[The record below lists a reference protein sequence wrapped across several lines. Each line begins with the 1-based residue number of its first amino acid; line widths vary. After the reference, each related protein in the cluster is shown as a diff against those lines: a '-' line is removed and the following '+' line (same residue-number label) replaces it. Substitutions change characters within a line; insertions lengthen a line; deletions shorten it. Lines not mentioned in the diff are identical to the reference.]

1 MLELDHIKKEYK
13 NFSLQIDAVLG
24 DGITALFGA
33 SGSGKT
39 TTLNC
44 IAGLLKPDSGEMRLG
59 DRVLFSKTSGVNIS
73 SERRQVGY
81 VFQEGLLFPHLT
93 VKDNI
98 LYGFHRT
105 PKVNRWIDIADLVSL
120 LELDALLERYPL
132 TLSGGEAQR
141 VALARALATSPNLL
155 LLDEPLAS
163 LDFKMRGKILR
174 YLWQVWE
181 KFHIPMIY
189 VSHSISEVMAIASQ
203 ALVLDRGRAVA
214 YGAPHQILSI
224 PEVFRIAESVELENL
239 LSGQIVRHVLEAGLS
254 EVALSGDQGIWVP
267 LADGKN
273 PGDRVFVAIRAA
285 DIIISVQV
293 PIGLSARNTI
303 LGRIE
308 SLHYIGNKALVYV
321 RAGSLMFVEVSQ
333 ASVDEL
339 RLKEGKDIYLI
350 FKSSAVR
357 VLG

>member
-1 MLELDHIKKEYK
+1 MLALDHIRKGYK

-59 DRVLFSKTSGVNIS
+59 GTVLFSKTSGVNVS
-73 SERRQVGY
+73 LDRRQIGY

-93 VKDNI
+93 VKENI

-105 PKVNRWIDIADLVSL
+105 PKGNRWLDIADLVSL
-120 LELDALLERYPL
+120 LELDPLLERYPL

-141 VALARALATSPNLL
+141 VAIARALATSPSLL

-174 YLWQVWE
+174 YLWQIWE
-181 KFHIPMIY
+181 KFQIPMIY

-203 ALVLDRGRAVA
+203 VLVLDRGRVVA
-214 YGAPHQILSI
+214 YGAPHQILPI
-224 PEVFRIAESVELENL
+224 PEVFRIAESAELENL
-239 LSGQIVRHVLEAGLS
+239 LSGRVVAHFPDAGLS
-254 EVALSGDQGIWVP
+254 QVALTGDQGIWVP
-267 LADGKN
+267 LVDGKSL
-273 PGDRVFVAIRAA
+273 GDRVFTGIRAA
-285 DIIISVQV
+285 DIIVSVQI

-303 LGRIE
+303 PGRIE
-308 SLHYIGNKALVYV
+308 GLHYIGSKVLVYV
-321 RAGSLMFVEVSQ
+321 RAGSLIFVEVSQ
-333 ASVDEL
+333 DSVDEL
-339 RLKEGKDIYLI
+339 QLKEGRDVYLI

-357 VLG
+357 VLE